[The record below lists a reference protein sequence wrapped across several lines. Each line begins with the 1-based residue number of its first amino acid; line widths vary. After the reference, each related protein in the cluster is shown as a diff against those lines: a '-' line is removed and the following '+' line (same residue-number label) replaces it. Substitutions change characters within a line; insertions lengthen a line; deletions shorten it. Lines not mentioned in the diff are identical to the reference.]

1 MEYKLFFDQIW
12 CQKSVEK
19 FADMWYTYQVTD
31 WFVWEVTG
39 FVEKILKDDINT
51 RVFEALGRA
60 GIEIPY
66 PYTSV
71 ILQKTDLE
79 EEKRDLQ
86 DESDWIRGGRN
97 YEK

>member
-1 MEYKLFFDQIW
+1 MVYGPVYFIDIGDSSLNMK
-12 CQKSVEK
+12 
-19 FADMWYTYQVTD
+19 VT
-31 WFVWEVTG
+31 VYYLAETPT
-39 FVEKILKDDINT
+39 EILKDDINT

-86 DESDWIRGGRN
+86 DEFD
-97 YEK
+97 